1 MIELIL
7 VGLLAAGPGAI
18 HRSGP
23 PQPHF
28 TLTSSGAA
36 AVNGRTLS
44 SFLSTVDAEIA
55 SLSVTMVV
63 PGAVTNPG
71 DVVRVS
77 ALVDGVEK
85 CFVEVACD
93 ATLGDYVASCSDAPF
108 SVGQDLDVAITAM
121 PCSVAPSIFQ
131 TTDAIQN

>member
-7 VGLLAAGPGAI
+7 AGLIAAGPGAT

-23 PQPHF
+23 LQPHF
-28 TLTSSGAA
+28 TLPSSGAA

-44 SFLSTVDAEIA
+44 SFLSTVDGEIA
-55 SLSVTMVV
+55 SLNVTMVV

-77 ALVDGVEK
+77 ALVNGVEK
-85 CFVEVACD
+85 CFLEVACD
-93 ATLGDYVASCSDAPF
+93 AANGDYATSCSDAPF

-131 TTDAIQN
+131 ITDAIQN